1 MQLEKHGIRGRLP
14 DRGNTGWLA
23 EQEEKEVERKNRKGD
38 VRIGVIREDLDR
50 CSAVVFFSGSFV
62 FLYLCS
68 AVEKEMDTRKGSRS
82 ESKGGGKKA
91 EVAGVGSAPLEEW
104 HGLISSRE
112 RERGGKKNALTSF
125 PDWFPFP
132 RQILGQARIKQRKR
146 YLKGRYH

>member
-68 AVEKEMDTRKGSRS
+68 AVEKEMDTRKG
-82 ESKGGGKKA
+82 
-91 EVAGVGSAPLEEW
+91 
-104 HGLISSRE
+104 
-112 RERGGKKNALTSF
+112 
-125 PDWFPFP
+125 
-132 RQILGQARIKQRKR
+132 
-146 YLKGRYH
+146 